1 VSRLRSIPTPGT
13 TRITLAALAVVP
25 AVLAYPWQSSRDY
38 WLLGIAAVV
47 VIVLFGWWR
56 GLYFTTILRR
66 RLAIIGRRG
75 GFVPQSG
82 PATKTTAL
90 LRVGPPAGDSH
101 VLPLPVIARYLDR
114 YGIRADK
121 IRITSRDN
129 ASDASRRETWIGLT
143 VSAADNLTALQARS
157 ARIPLHETAAVVV
170 RRLADHL
177 REIGWEASTVDPDDV
192 PRLLTPNVRETW
204 REVQRGASDYVAAY
218 QVRVDSAL
226 PETLDAIRSYPARE
240 TCTALEIAGPGS
252 GNRDTIAAACA
263 FCTDTPPPAGAPLAA
278 LTPQNGNHRPALAA
292 LDLLSTQR
300 LDGHT
305 DAPAGLL
312 HWPTRLAGAHRA
324 SRTEAASRTY
334 GRAGSWSFGADS
346 LAEVYVDTDGLYLS
360 EEELADDDSRAARDY
375 RETSAMHSDPNA
387 ARALRRGPVEPF
399 GRRDR

>member
-1 VSRLRSIPTPGT
+1 MSQLRSIPTPGSG
-13 TRITLAALAVVP
+13 RITLAALAVVP
-25 AVLAYPWQSSRDY
+25 AVLAYPWQSTRDY
-38 WLLGIAAVV
+38 WLLGIAAVA

-82 PATKTTAL
+82 PVTKTTAL
-90 LRVGPPAGDSH
+90 LRIGPPTGDSD

-121 IRITSRDN
+121 IRITSRGN
-129 ASDASRRETWIGLT
+129 ESDASRRETWIGLT

-157 ARIPLHETAAVVV
+157 PRIPLRETAEVAV

-177 REIGWEASTVDPDDV
+177 REIGWDAGMVGPDDV

-204 REVQRGASDYVAAY
+204 GAVQRGESDYVAAY
-218 QVRVDSAL
+218 QVSVDGAL
-226 PETLDAIRSYPARE
+226 PETLDAIRSHPARE

-252 GNRDTIAAACA
+252 GGRSTIAAACA
-263 FCTDTPPPAGAPLAA
+263 FLTETAPNSGAPLAG
-278 LTPQNGNHRPALAA
+278 LTPQSGNHRPALAA

-305 DAPAGLL
+305 DAPADVLTRL
-312 HWPTRLAGAHRA
+312 HWAAPVAGAHRA
-324 SRTEAASRTY
+324 SRTEAASR
-334 GRAGSWSFGADS
+334 A
-346 LAEVYVDTDGLYLS
+346 
-360 EEELADDDSRAARDY
+360 
-375 RETSAMHSDPNA
+375 
-387 ARALRRGPVEPF
+387 
-399 GRRDR
+399 